1 MQENNQKN
9 INEKKQERK
18 RAREQVAEMED
29 WQRRSKIVIIGESK
43 AKQYARANM
52 PTYNPRKH
60 CKQVKII

>member
-29 WQRRSKIVIIGESK
+29 W
-43 AKQYARANM
+43 
-52 PTYNPRKH
+52 
-60 CKQVKII
+60 